1 MVKLNIISEAGNPVG
16 PIWGNPN
23 GGVQDFYQPKDIN
36 LETWH
41 VDKFGPPSKLSF
53 IETGTYRGDT
63 FVRMMKHGFVFGR
76 SVELNDDII
85 SEDNMRTIRNMGLDA
100 GIYRGDSPDLI
111 PTFLADLKKKFPDP
125 KDQEAVFWLDAH
137 ASGPLAGGRSGG
149 CPLLDELKAIAA
161 DPIKT
166 HTIFINDRRLFGTP
180 EWSFVE
186 EGPVIDLL
194 RKINPNYN
202 ILLLDGQMLPR
213 DIICATVYTP
223 ADEKPVEK
231 PPVGI
236 RIIPQNV

>member
-1 MVKLNIISEAGNPVG
+1 MVKLNIISESGKQIGPV
-16 PIWGNPN
+16 WGNPDQ
-23 GGVQDFYQPKDIN
+23 GIQDFYQPKDIN

-63 FVRMMKHGFVFGR
+63 FVRMMNHDFEFGR

-85 SEDNMRTIRNMGLDA
+85 SEDNAKAIRQMVADSDGRRDI

-111 PTFLADLKKKFPDP
+111 PVFLADLKKKFPNP
-125 KDQEAVFWLDAH
+125 QDQEAIFWLDAH
-137 ASGPLAGGRSGG
+137 ASGPLGGGASGG
-149 CPLLDELKAIAA
+149 CPLLEELKAIAA
-161 DPIKT
+161 DDIKT
-166 HTIFINDRRLFGTP
+166 HTIFINDRRLFGSA

-186 EGPVIDLL
+186 EGPVMDLL
-194 RKINPNYN
+194 RKINPNYK

-223 ADEKPVEK
+223 ENE
-231 PPVGI
+231 PPIGTL
-236 RIIPQNV
+236 PQNG